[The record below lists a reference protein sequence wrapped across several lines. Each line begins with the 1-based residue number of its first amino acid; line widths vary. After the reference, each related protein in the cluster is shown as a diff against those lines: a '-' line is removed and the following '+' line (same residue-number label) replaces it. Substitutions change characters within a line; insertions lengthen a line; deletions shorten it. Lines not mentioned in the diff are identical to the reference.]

1 MTPSSSLS
9 PGSLLNQLRQTTPL
23 VHNITNHVA
32 MTPTANTLLAIG
44 ASPLMA
50 HAQQEI
56 QEISA
61 ISAALSINIGTLSPS
76 WIEAMQLA
84 AMCAHRDGKPWVLD
98 PVGIG
103 ASSLRQYACRALLE
117 YRPSVIRAN
126 ASEVLALAGEMNQ
139 GRGVDSGDDGADALQ
154 RASRAAVALARTQ
167 NCVVAMTGRVDV
179 VTDGQRQIMVQGGHA
194 LMGRV
199 TAMGCALSSVV
210 AAFLAA
216 SLAGHDDTLHA
227 TAAALACY
235 AEAGETAG
243 QSAQGPG
250 SFVPRFMDALYTLDA
265 DSTPLASRLELTDVT

>member
-1 MTPSSSLS
+1 MTTSPSLS
-9 PGSLLNQLRQTTPL
+9 PGNALRRLRQTTPL

-139 GRGVDSGDDGADALQ
+139 GRGVDSGDDGEDALE
-154 RASRAAVALARTQ
+154 RASHAAVALARTQ
-167 NCVVAMTGRVDV
+167 NCVVAITGAIDV
-179 VTDGQRQIMVQGGHA
+179 VTDGQRQITIQGGHA

-210 AAFLAA
+210 AAFLAG
-216 SLAGHDDTLHA
+216 SDDTLQA
-227 TAAALACY
+227 TVAALACY

-250 SFVPRFMDALYTLDA
+250 SFVPRFLDALYTLDA
-265 DSTPLASRLELTDVT
+265 DSPLLASRLELTDVT

>member
-98 PVGIG
+98 PVAHFATGFRQKAALDLLDLGPTI
-103 ASSLRQYACRALLE
+103 LRG
-117 YRPSVIRAN
+117 N
-126 ASEVLALAGEMNQ
+126 ASEILAFSGATSAGK
-139 GRGVDSGDDGADALQ
+139 GVDAGD
-154 RASRAAVALARTQ
+154 SVAAAEETAKTLANER
-167 NCVVAMTGRVDV
+167 NMVVAVTGERDF
-179 VTDGQRQIMVQGGHA
+179 VTDGTRSARITEYGQPLGNVDAFCRTQR
-194 LMGRV
+194 
-199 TAMGCALSSVV
+199 S
-210 AAFLAA
+210 
-216 SLAGHDDTLHA
+216 
-227 TAAALACY
+227 
-235 AEAGETAG
+235 
-243 QSAQGPG
+243 
-250 SFVPRFMDALYTLDA
+250 TLDKPSHSLPRKQRRI
-265 DSTPLASRLELTDVT
+265 DRPDFVGSRGDPVRGWRLPPVGRAEQLNQLWVDTDDLE

>member
-1 MTPSSSLS
+1 MIPSISHAPGNSLRR
-9 PGSLLNQLRQTTPL
+9 LRKATPL

-61 ISAALSINIGTLSPS
+61 ISAALSVNIGTLSPS

-84 AMCAHRDGKPWVLD
+84 AMHARRDGKPWVLD

-117 YRPSVIRAN
+117 YRPDVIRAN
-126 ASEVLALAGEMNQ
+126 ASEVLALTGEINQ
-139 GRGVDSGDDGADALQ
+139 GRGVDSGDDGEDALE
-154 RASRAAVALARTQ
+154 RASRAAITLSRTQ
-167 NCVVAMTGRVDV
+167 GCVVAMTGHIDV
-179 VTDGQRQIMVQGGHA
+179 VTDGKRMVRIRGGHA

-210 AAFLAA
+210 AAFLAGSDA
-216 SLAGHDDTLHA
+216 PLQA

-235 AEAGETAG
+235 AEAGEMAG
-243 QSAQGPG
+243 QSARGPG
-250 SFVPRFMDALYTLDA
+250 SFVPCFMDALYTLDA
-265 DSTPLASRLELTDVT
+265 DSPTLASRLELTDVT